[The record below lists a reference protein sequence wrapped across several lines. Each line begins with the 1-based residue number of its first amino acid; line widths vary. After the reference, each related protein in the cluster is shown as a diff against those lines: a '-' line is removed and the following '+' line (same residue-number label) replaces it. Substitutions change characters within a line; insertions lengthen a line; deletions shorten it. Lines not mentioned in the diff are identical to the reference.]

1 MQSLRRKSRTYR
13 VPVHPTPSGKKG
25 RTVARNNRVKSRK
38 NGTMKIKGYFGTG
51 GYFNNMVKKIKESF

>member
-1 MQSLRRKSRTYR
+1 MQSLRRKSRTYH
-13 VPVHPTPSGKKG
+13 VPVHPTRTAKKG
-25 RTVARNNRVKSRK
+25 RSVARNTRQHSRK